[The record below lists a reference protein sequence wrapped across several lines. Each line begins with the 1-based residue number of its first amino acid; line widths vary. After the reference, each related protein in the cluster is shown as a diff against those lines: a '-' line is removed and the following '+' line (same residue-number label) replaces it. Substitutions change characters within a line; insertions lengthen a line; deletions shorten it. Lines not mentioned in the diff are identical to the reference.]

1 MDADVEQ
8 SFGAC
13 CRLAATAP
21 IQNGSCDISFVTLL
35 HSTVATTGNLNKHT
49 LAGIWGRTVERGFWD
64 QSGDIASVMLRGE
77 GAGGDKYKSILP
89 YGMSAVMDGDV
100 DLFIIIARSWSLW
113 KEEDWRDEEW
123 GGRRVSQY

>member
-1 MDADVEQ
+1 MHTKDQFVVARGTLFGVAYISCNEVDVQLSMEVDADVEQ

-49 LAGIWGRTVERGFWD
+49 LAGI
-64 QSGDIASVMLRGE
+64 
-77 GAGGDKYKSILP
+77 
-89 YGMSAVMDGDV
+89 
-100 DLFIIIARSWSLW
+100 
-113 KEEDWRDEEW
+113 
-123 GGRRVSQY
+123 